1 MMETNYFQRL
11 DDPKEVIAIIFV
23 DIVNDIEPDLKK
35 VWNKRQNGEEQN
47 GDLQVFG
54 VDRVPKAA
62 QSKMPK
68 FGGHIARLADLIDQV
83 CKWNRNF
90 KEAIIFFPFHKMEIA
105 SSNLISR
112 ILMQRKFK

>member
-1 MMETNYFQRL
+1 MMKTNYFQRL

-35 VWNKRQNGEEQN
+35 V
-47 GDLQVFG
+47 FG

-68 FGGHIARLADLIDQV
+68 FGGHIARLADLIDQLIPV
-83 CKWNRNF
+83 NSLF
-90 KEAIIFFPFHKMEIA
+90 QLTSMIGYTE
-105 SSNLISR
+105 NLTGAWQLI
-112 ILMQRKFK
+112 RKTGRSHVRQG